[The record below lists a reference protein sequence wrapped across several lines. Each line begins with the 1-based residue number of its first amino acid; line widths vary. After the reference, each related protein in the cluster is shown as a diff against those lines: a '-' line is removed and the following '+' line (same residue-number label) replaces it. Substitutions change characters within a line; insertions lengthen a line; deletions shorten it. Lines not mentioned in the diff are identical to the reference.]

1 MSVRLLEEMLDQ
13 AKLLDLRDEVIRK
26 LRLLDIGNDRLFDF
40 SLKEMPQLLS
50 DILNEGKS
58 TFSSALKK
66 DSR

>member
-1 MSVRLLEEMLDQ
+1 MPVRLLEEMLEQ
-13 AKLLDLRDEVIRK
+13 TKLLDLGDEVIRK
-26 LRLLDIGNDRLFDF
+26 LRLLDIWNDRLFDF

-50 DILNEGKS
+50 NLLNEGGS